1 MFRCYMNAS
10 ARVGAYR
17 SRPAEELQKSKGGW
31 MQFSFSSLSY
41 FISLFAKRPLYRQ
54 PAALAHAYQL
64 FREAAAEAKHRIGRH
79 ASGRRLEE
87 PTFSPASA
95 ADTNLAYL

>member
-1 MFRCYMNAS
+1 MDA
-10 ARVGAYR
+10 
-17 SRPAEELQKSKGGW
+17 
-31 MQFSFSSLSY
+31 
-41 FISLFAKRPLYRQ
+41 YRQ

-79 ASGRRLEE
+79 ASGRRLE

>member
-1 MFRCYMNAS
+1 MDA
-10 ARVGAYR
+10 
-17 SRPAEELQKSKGGW
+17 
-31 MQFSFSSLSY
+31 
-41 FISLFAKRPLYRQ
+41 YRQ

-79 ASGRRLEE
+79 ASGRRLE

-95 ADTNLAYL
+95 ADTNLVYL